1 MLLASLK
8 SEVEED
14 MVKVSVL
21 YPMQSDTKFDM
32 PYYLHSHI
40 TRVQQLLGPRL
51 KGVAV
56 EEGISGMQPGSSAS
70 YAAMGHLLFES
81 VADFQA
87 SFGPHANTIVGD
99 IPTIRTRNPSS
110 R

>member
-1 MLLASLK
+1 
-8 SEVEED
+8 

-21 YPMQSDTKFDM
+21 YPKQPDTKFDM
-32 PYYLHSHI
+32 PYYLNSHI
-40 TRVQQLLGPRL
+40 KMVQQLLGPRL

-56 EEGISGMQPGSSAS
+56 EEGISGMQPGTSAS

-87 SFGPHANTIVGD
+87 SFGPHAQTIVGD
-99 IPTIRTRNPSS
+99 IPNYTNSQPIIQISEIKL
-110 R
+110 

>member
-1 MLLASLK
+1 
-8 SEVEED
+8 

-21 YPMQSDTKFDM
+21 YPKQPDTKFDM
-32 PYYLHSHI
+32 PYYLNSHVKM
-40 TRVQQLLGPRL
+40 VQQLLGPRL

-56 EEGISGMQPGSSAS
+56 EEGISGIQPGSSAS

-87 SFGPHANTIVGD
+87 SFGPQALTIVGD
-99 IPTIRTRNPSS
+99 IPNYTTRNQSS
-110 R
+110 RLAR

>member
-1 MLLASLK
+1 
-8 SEVEED
+8 

-21 YPMQSDTKFDM
+21 YPMQPDTKFDM
-32 PYYLHSHI
+32 SYYVNSHMKM
-40 TRVQQLLGPRL
+40 VQQLLGTRL

-56 EEGISGMQPGSSAS
+56 EEGISGNEPGTSPA

-87 SFGPHANTIVGD
+87 SFGPHAQAIVGD
-99 IPTIRTRNPSS
+99 IPNYTNSQPIIQISEVKL
-110 R
+110 